1 MEYSQD
7 NSVPP
12 DRSTSN
18 SLSQLTTVPREAF
31 ERAIAHS
38 KDVGESLIMTVEDSQ
53 IAIAWGVR
61 EAMHRLEMSVY
72 RLHELT
78 GLTCDFIDQIIEGT
92 ADISDSEPIS
102 KLEVALGVRLNHL

>member
-1 MEYSQD
+1 
-7 NSVPP
+7 
-12 DRSTSN
+12 
-18 SLSQLTTVPREAF
+18 
-31 ERAIAHS
+31 
-38 KDVGESLIMTVEDSQ
+38 
-53 IAIAWGVR
+53 
-61 EAMHRLEMSVY
+61 MHRLEMSVY

>member
-1 MEYSQD
+1 MNYSHGKNTPSD
-7 NSVPP
+7 GSPSDP
-12 DRSTSN
+12 
-18 SLSQLTTVPREAF
+18 LHQLTVVPREAF
-31 ERAIAHS
+31 QQAIAHS
-38 KDVGESLIMTVEDSQ
+38 KDVGESLIMTMEDSQ
-53 IAIAWGVR
+53 IALAWAVR

-102 KLEVALGVRLNHL
+102 KLEVALRVRLDHL